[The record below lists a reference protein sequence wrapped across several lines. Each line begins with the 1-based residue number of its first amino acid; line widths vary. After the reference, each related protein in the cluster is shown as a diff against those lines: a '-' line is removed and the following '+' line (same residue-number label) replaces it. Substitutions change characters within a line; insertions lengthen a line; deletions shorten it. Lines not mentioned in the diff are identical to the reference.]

1 MPSLPGSGELLD
13 ATRSPARLS
22 ERLVTVLLV
31 LVVIASGESAWSGM
45 VSAAGLGD
53 SIAAARAR
61 QSRAEQAMREA
72 DRRVRSM
79 TKHRQSG
86 PAAVRSAARR
96 VARLKT
102 DRRQL
107 DRRVDALR
115 ERRQD
120 ARRDLDRLSRVRP
133 SPAGRQV
140 GDRGAMRRRVESLG
154 RDLRSLERR
163 SERLERRF
171 RQARREKRD
180 RARSVSGAGGRLG
193 AVVRRREAAESRLGH
208 EIHLMTRFA
217 KQRSAARSDPSPARS
232 GLRRPAAGRITQR
245 YGCTRYR
252 LEPRR
257 GSCRHFHD
265 GLDIAAPA
273 GSPVRAAAAGVVA
286 YVGWNPW
293 DQGRRAFIIVL
304 GHAGGFETLYGH
316 LKPVRLVRA
325 GQPVRR
331 GQLIGR
337 MGSTG
342 NSTGPHLHWE
352 ASRGFRTRDP
362 LRVGR
367 G

>member
-1 MPSLPGSGELLD
+1 M
-13 ATRSPARLS
+13 
-22 ERLVTVLLV
+22 LV
-31 LVVIASGESAWSGM
+31 LVVLASGGSLGHWTA
-45 VSAAGLGD
+45 SAAGLGA
-53 SIAAARAR
+53 SIAATRAR
-61 QSRAEQAMREA
+61 QSRAEEAMRRADRQIATLGRADHVGKARVRAAARRIRHIKA
-72 DRRVRSM
+72 DRRR
-79 TKHRQSG
+79 
-86 PAAVRSAARR
+86 
-96 VARLKT
+96 
-102 DRRQL
+102 L
-107 DRRVDALR
+107 DRRIDALR

-120 ARRDLDRLSRVRP
+120 TRRDLARLARVRP

-140 GDRGAMRRRVESLG
+140 SDRGTMRRRAESIG
-154 RDLRSLERR
+154 RDLRTLERR
-163 SERLERRF
+163 SERLEQRF
-171 RQARREKRD
+171 RRAQREKRD
-180 RARSVSGAGGRLG
+180 RARSISGARGRLG
-193 AVVRRREAAESRLGH
+193 QAVRDREAAESRLGR
-208 EIHLMTRFA
+208 EIRLMTRLA
-217 KQRSAARSDPSPARS
+217 RQRSVARSQPSPARS

-245 YGCTRYR
+245 YGCTRFR

-265 GLDIAAPA
+265 GIDIAAGA

-362 LRVGR
+362 FRVGR